1 MKKFSLILSLVL
13 LLCSF
18 LQAISTDELYRK
30 LSGSYSKLS
39 SFQAEV
45 KQDNYYAQIK
55 KSISYQGKL
64 YFTPGRM
71 LMHFSRPN
79 VQRLYISGGSVD
91 LYDAQS
97 KTVFRSTMRPEF
109 GKMNPVEILQHYWL
123 RSTVQ
128 ITSTKGHLSTVKLSP
143 AKDPMI
149 SQLTATVNNQTGLVS
164 NLSYTDAGGNKVS
177 YAFSSIKTNAGIPAA
192 VWNYKYPKDVQ
203 VVSQ

>member
-1 MKKFSLILSLVL
+1 MKKISLILSLFL
-13 LLCSF
+13 LLYS
-18 LQAISTDELYRK
+18 LAQGITTNELYRK
-30 LSGSYSKLS
+30 LSSSYSKLS

-55 KSISYQGKL
+55 RSISYQGKL

-71 LMHFSRPN
+71 LMHFSHPN

-97 KTVFRSTMRPEF
+97 KTVFRSQIRPEF
-109 GKMNPVEILQHYWL
+109 GKMNPLEILQHYWG
-123 RSTVQ
+123 RSKVQ
-128 ITSTKGHLSTVKLSP
+128 ITSTKGNLSTVKLSP

-149 SQLTATVNNQTGLVS
+149 SQLTATVNSKTGMVS
-164 NLSYTDAGGNKVS
+164 NLSYTDASGNKVS
-177 YAFSSIKTNAGIPAA
+177 YAFTGIKTNAAIPAA
-192 VWNYKYPKDVQ
+192 VWNFSYPKNVQ